1 VIPTKALETQINRL
15 TNLISKIN
23 TSTNKSSKAKNSNA
37 LRTLKGHKNSNKT
50 NQEKNLKE
58 KIQNKKISFSE
69 H

>member
-1 VIPTKALETQINRL
+1 VISTKALETQINRL